1 MSVPDDAVVRP
12 APRLEEPLAR
22 VLGERSAAP
31 LAKLGLRTTGD
42 LLRHYPRRYSEPGAF
57 TDLAHLVVGEHVTVM
72 AEVQQATIREM
83 RSRGGAM
90 LQAVVTDGRHTL
102 HLTFFAKRR
111 GALRLHETRLVA
123 GRTGLFTGVVS
134 DYRGQRQL
142 THPDYQLIGVDADD
156 EASAFLEA
164 SRPIPI
170 YPASAAAPTWRV
182 QRCVRTVLGP
192 LTDADLPDPLP
203 DEVRARHGLVG
214 LRQALLDVHEPY
226 TDEHWQRGRDRLRYE
241 EAFVLQAELARRR
254 ARAVGAPATARARVA
269 GGLLDLFDAQLPFT
283 LTAGQRSVGEQLEG
297 ELAAAHPMQRLLQ
310 GEVGSGKTVV
320 ALRAMLQVVDAGGQA
335 ALLAPTEV
343 LAAQHVRTLRAL
355 LGPLG
360 EGGFLGGAEQST
372 RVALLTGSQ
381 GATARRENLLDAASG
396 RAGIVVGTHALLSE
410 TVQFADLGL
419 VVVDEQHRFGVE
431 QRDTLRAK
439 ASQTPH
445 LLVMTATPIPR
456 TVAMTVFGD
465 LETSVLT
472 EVPAGRSGI
481 TTHVVPADNLA
492 WVERT
497 WRRVREEVERGGRAY
512 VVCPRI
518 DPDETTGRAARR
530 DEEDGADLLA
540 ADELDLDGAASAPDG
555 PARRPLQAVLQVAE
569 QLRTLPALAGIGV
582 AELHGR
588 MPPEEKERAL
598 ADFASGRV
606 PVLVSTTVIE
616 VGVDV
621 PEATVMVVLD
631 ADRFGLSQLHQLRG
645 RVGRGSA
652 PGLCLLVADAPDG
665 TPAATRLAT
674 LASTG
679 DGFALAAV
687 DLELRREGDVLGAAQ
702 SGGSSSLRLLRVA
715 RDGEVIEQARAD
727 ARAVVDADPELAG
740 HPVLLAAID
749 RQLTGEREEF
759 LARGTLRA
767 RPGARRC
774 GACWSRTVGG
784 GDVLR
789 SLSPCRPHP

>member
-12 APRLEEPLAR
+12 GARLDEALGR

-31 LAKLGLRTTGD
+31 LAKLGLHTTGD
-42 LLRHYPRRYSEPGAF
+42 LLRHYPRRYSEPGTL
-57 TDLAHLVVGEHVTVM
+57 TDLASLTVGEHVTVM
-72 AEVQQATIREM
+72 ARVVQATVREM

-90 LQAVVTDGRHTL
+90 LQAVVTDGTRNL

-111 GALRLHETRLVA
+111 GALRVHEQRLVP
-123 GRTGLFTGVVS
+123 GRTGMFTGVVS

-156 EASAFLEA
+156 EAAALVEV

-170 YPASAAAPTWRV
+170 YPASAAAPTWRI
-182 QRCVRTVLGP
+182 QRCVRTVLDP
-192 LTDADLPDPLP
+192 LTDADVPDPLP
-203 DEVRARHGLVG
+203 EPVRARHRLVD
-214 LRQALLDVHEPY
+214 LRQALADVHEPY
-226 TDEHWQRGRDRLRYE
+226 DDTQWRRGQERLRFE

-254 ARAVGAPATARARVA
+254 ARTAHQEAVARPHVP
-269 GGLLDLFDAQLPFT
+269 GGLLDQFDERLPFT
-283 LTAGQRSVGEQLEG
+283 LTAGQREVGAQLAA
-297 ELAAAHPMQRLLQ
+297 ELAGAHPMQRLLQ

-343 LAAQHVRTLRAL
+343 LAAQHARTLRSL
-355 LGPLG
+355 LGDLA
-360 EGGFLGGAEQST
+360 EGGFLGGAEHST

-381 GATARRENLLDAASG
+381 GAAARRENLLDAASG

-410 TVQFADLGL
+410 NVQFADLGL

-439 ASQTPH
+439 AAQTPH

-465 LETSVLT
+465 LETSTLS
-472 EVPAGRSGI
+472 EIPAGRSGV
-481 TTHVVPADNLA
+481 TTHVVPADNAA

-497 WRRVREEVERGGRAY
+497 WKRVREEVDRGGRAY
-512 VVCPRI
+512 VVCARI
-518 DPDETTGRAARR
+518 DPDDEPTGARR
-530 DEEDGADLLA
+530 VRDEDGADLLA
-540 ADELDLDGAASAPDG
+540 LDVDEGAPDEGADPGRGGPPPRRLRSVLEVADELR
-555 PARRPLQAVLQVAE
+555 AR
-569 QLRTLPALAGIGV
+569 PALAGV
-582 AELHGR
+582 AVGELHGR
-588 MPPEEKERAL
+588 MSPDEKDRAL

-621 PEATVMVVLD
+621 PEATAMVVLD

-652 PGLCLLVADAPDG
+652 AGLCLLVASAPEG

-674 LASTG
+674 LAETS
-679 DGFALAAV
+679 DGFELAAV
-687 DLELRREGDVLGAAQ
+687 DLGLRREGDVLGAAQ
-702 SGGSSSLRLLRVA
+702 SGAASSLRLLRVT
-715 RDGEVIEQARAD
+715 RDADVIAQARAD
-727 ARAVVDADPELAG
+727 ARELVAQDPELEGWPA
-740 HPVLLAAID
+740 LREAID
-749 RQLTGEREEF
+749 RQLAGEREEF
-759 LARGTLRA
+759 LD
-767 RPGARRC
+767 
-774 GACWSRTVGG
+774 RT
-784 GDVLR
+784 
-789 SLSPCRPHP
+789 